1 MLEHREIGFV
11 PLVLFSF
18 RFIPFLRRMRIY
30 ELSIVSSHQF
40 HNCFR
45 FNYKLFSLLSFNS
58 QCIYI
63 FQSPASL
70 IDVAD
75 WLQHLDLDHES
86 CYMERLR
93 AEGIITIR
101 DVKSREWS
109 DELLDSLEIMI
120 PGHRKRVKSAGRNFE
135 LAHS

>member
-1 MLEHREIGFV
+1 MKA
-11 PLVLFSF
+11 
-18 RFIPFLRRMRIY
+18 
-30 ELSIVSSHQF
+30 
-40 HNCFR
+40 ND
-45 FNYKLFSLLSFNS
+45 KLFSLLSFNS

-135 LAHS
+135 LAQS